1 MLKYLHIKQ
10 FALAEDLSVEFEP
23 GLNILTGETGA
34 GKSILVG
41 AIAAVLGG
49 RVFTEIVRTGADK
62 AIVEA
67 IFDISQL
74 PAVQEFLNARGLP
87 VQDELFLR
95 REISV
100 RGATRAFINDSPV
113 TISTLAELGNDLVDI
128 HGQHE
133 HQSLLRRDTH
143 RYFLD
148 AYGRL
153 QPILEDLAQKYER
166 VRQVDE
172 QLQALTRKQQEL
184 EEKYELYT
192 FQLQEIE
199 AANLVPGE
207 LEQLE
212 EERRLLMN
220 SEKLFELA
228 GRLRTIFNGEGVN
241 LLEMIGE
248 VDRGL
253 KELGEFSRELA
264 SLYQEFASAR
274 IVMEEAARSIEEF
287 QNTLE
292 FDPARLEEIESRI
305 NQIRLLQK
313 KYGHSIDDILAYRDR
328 IKAELALR
336 ENFAFEIERL
346 EEAFRQA
353 LEAYREA
360 ALEVSRQRRKVAQQ
374 MEQQVQQQLE
384 LLGMPRTRFQV
395 QIQWQENP
403 HGLLEIGGKRYEA
416 DALGLDQIEFY
427 ISPNPGEDFKPLS
440 KIASGGE
447 ISRIMLALKSILAE
461 IDQIPTL
468 IFDEIDVGVSGR
480 IARAVG
486 RSIQQLARSHQIIC
500 ITHLPQIASHGKTH
514 FVVEKYVDGERTFT
528 RVVRLSDEKRVGE
541 IAKLISGERVT
552 ETALAS
558 ARQLIE
564 EANLEQ

>member
-10 FALAEDLSVEFEP
+10 FALAEDLTVEFEP

-62 AIVEA
+62 AVVEA

-74 PAVQEFLNARGLP
+74 PAIREFLNARGLP

-95 REISV
+95 REIAA

-113 TISTLAELGNDLVDI
+113 TISTLAELGNGLVDI

-153 QPILEDLAQKYER
+153 QPILEVLAQKYE
-166 VRQVDE
+166 QVK
-172 QLQALTRKQQEL
+172 QIAAQFQALRRKQREL
-184 EEKYELYT
+184 EEKYDLYT

-199 AANLVPGE
+199 AADLVPGE

-220 SEKLFELA
+220 SEKLFERA
-228 GRLRTIFNGEGVN
+228 ARLRTIFNGEGMN

-253 KELGEFSRELA
+253 KALSEFSRELA
-264 SLYQEFASAR
+264 NLYQEFTSAR
-274 IVMEEAARSIEEF
+274 IVMEETARSIEEF

-292 FDPARLEEIESRI
+292 FDPARLEEMESRI
-305 NQIRLLQK
+305 NQIRMLQK
-313 KYGHSIDDILAYRDR
+313 KYGTSVEEILAYRDR
-328 IKAELALR
+328 IQAELMLR
-336 ENFAFEIERL
+336 ENFAFEIKRL
-346 EEAFRQA
+346 EETFRQA
-353 LEAYREA
+353 LEVFRAT
-360 ALEVSRQRRKVAQQ
+360 ALEVSGRRQQVARQ
-374 MEQQVQQQLE
+374 MEQQVQQQLA

-395 QIQWQENP
+395 KIQWQENP
-403 HGLLEIGGKRYEA
+403 EGVLEIEGKRYHA
-416 DALGLDQIEFY
+416 DTLGLDQIEFY
-427 ISPNPGEDFKPLS
+427 ISPNPGEDFKPLT

-447 ISRIMLALKSILAE
+447 ISRVMLALKRILAE

-486 RSIQQLARSHQIIC
+486 RSILQLARSHQIIC
-500 ITHLPQIASHGKTH
+500 ITHLPQIASHGRTH

-528 RVVRLSDEKRVGE
+528 RVVRLSEEKRVGE
-541 IAKLISGERVT
+541 IAKLISGDRIT

-564 EANLEQ
+564 EANLEP